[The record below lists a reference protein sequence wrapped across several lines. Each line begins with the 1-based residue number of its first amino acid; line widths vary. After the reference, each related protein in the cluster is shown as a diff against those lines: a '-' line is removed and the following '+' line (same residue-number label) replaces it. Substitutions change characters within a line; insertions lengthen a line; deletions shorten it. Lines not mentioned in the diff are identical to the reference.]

1 MIISLLSQGQSG
13 RQQLQ
18 MVEPIMAMLEQ
29 KEAQAKA
36 EEDNKRAQKNARNQ
50 AFAAQGGQLAGTLG
64 GMYLMGKMA
73 GMGAGAATGAGA
85 AAGAGAGAGAS
96 GALAT
101 PTLLSVG
108 APTTSAGAGAGAS
121 TLGSVGSVALPV
133 AAAAA
138 ALSETWEGGA
148 KDILRGRGNRQ
159 DWTNMGVNAVTG
171 VVPNMLLRW
180 AGKPSIGRMMTS
192 GKSDDQLIRDDFRGS
207 LKTQGIADEDYN
219 VTLADGTK
227 FDIGKDGKATLL
239 NTDGKTER
247 RYWNVDMENPLAKY
261 AVTVLDPRVR
271 ELYGNAQNPEQY
283 TAMLV
288 NAVTSNA
295 KSEDDV
301 RRNIN
306 AVLGNSELAK
316 GLNLPVAQSQTSA
329 PTTQPQQ
336 SAPQTNSNFMAIP
349 NSNPMPRPSSAAT
362 APADISSQLA
372 NATAQKAGDAQLNQ
386 QMGNVF
392 GALGAS
398 GGDALQSTQLTASPW
413 SSMSQEQ
420 RDKVMQQLTGLKGLF
435 AVSNQQ
441 R

>member
-1 MIISLLSQGQSG
+1 
-13 RQQLQ
+13 